1 MFELINNS
9 GYAED
14 SYTMGIFSTREK
26 AEEYRDA
33 FIANEAEKSTR
44 KRGYADDLYFTIRK
58 IEVDPVYVHVDYM
71 AQDMGAY
78 KNQFDYAFRNG
89 DAAYILQL
97 RKEWESDYGATRGLS
112 GTNCRVSL
120 SLTIPDWR
128 IGKRNCSGFS
138 RMTTTRMRESN
149 RANQ

>member
-58 IEVDPVYVHVDYM
+58 IEIDPVYVHVDYM

-89 DAAYILQL
+89 DAPYILQL
-97 RKEWESDYGATRGLS
+97 RKEWESDYGDANPWPFGDELPGKPKPDYSGLA
-112 GTNCRVSL
+112 
-120 SLTIPDWR
+120 DWEKELLG
-128 IGKRNCSGFS
+128 IFENDDNKNEG
-138 RMTTTRMRESN
+138 E
-149 RANQ
+149 